1 MQSSQIPLKFP
12 IPFANSAGGSYTR
25 PVPTASQIGIVPFAA
40 SLTDGF
46 PPQCFS
52 PGGAPEGPDFNG
64 LLNQMSAWLRWAQ
77 AGAPV
82 TYDATFSAAIGG
94 YPIGSLLQKAATPGA
109 FWYSTVENN
118 TSNPDAAGAGWATFA
133 SGGGGGGSNANGPF
147 YGVDTGTTN
156 ALIATVSP
164 TFVSFADGQIF
175 EITPATTNTSTTP
188 TINIT
193 PVGGSALGAK
203 QIIHSDGSAVL
214 AGEIVVGSKM
224 LMAYDSGSAK
234 IVLLGMT
241 PQRAT
246 ASAQSGATNW
256 ITGGTFGGT
265 ANALTGAV
273 SPVPAG
279 GLTAGIYAEGL
290 ISTPNTGPANL
301 TLNGF
306 GPYSILRD
314 DGSALIGGELV
325 GRKSFQFD
333 GSYWRVDVP
342 ATATTTTQGEGR
354 TISAAEIVAGA
365 SSSAVGPL
373 PAWMRIEDVKAMNP
387 LAPSG
392 ALPIGS
398 CLTATAITYSATTPL
413 ADSIGGTAT
422 STTGTVST
430 SHTTITSNST
440 LMPSGQVWTVVSST
454 VAQIE
459 NWNSNGSGQ
468 YPWLTTT
475 NIIRTA

>member
-1 MQSSQIPLKFP
+1 MQSSQIPVKFQ

-52 PGGAPEGPDFNG
+52 PGGAPEGQDFNG

-94 YPIGSLLQKAATPGA
+94 YPIGALLQKAGTPGA

-118 TSNPDAAGAGWATFA
+118 TSNPDTGGANWSTFA
-133 SGGGGGGSNANGPF
+133 SGGGGGSSNANGPY
-147 YGVDTGTTN
+147 YGVDTGAAN
-156 ALIATVSP
+156 AMVATVSP
-164 TFVSFADGQIF
+164 TFASFADGQIF
-175 EITPATTNTSTTP
+175 EITPAATNTSTTP

-193 PVGGSALGAK
+193 PTGGSPLGVK

-214 AGEIVVGSKM
+214 PGEISVGSKI

-241 PQRAT
+241 PVRAT
-246 ASAQSGATNW
+246 ASAQSGGTNW
-256 ITGGTFGGT
+256 IVTGAFGGT
-265 ANALTGAV
+265 ANVLTGSL
-273 SPVPAG
+273 SPAPVG
-279 GLTAGIYAEGL
+279 GVTAGLCAQGL

-301 TLNGF
+301 TLNGY
-306 GPYSILRD
+306 GPYSIVRD

-333 GSYWRVDVP
+333 GSYWRVEVP
-342 ATATTTTQGEGR
+342 AIATTTTQGEGR
-354 TISAAEIVAGA
+354 TISNSEIIAGA
-365 SSSAVGPL
+365 SNSAVGPL
-373 PAWMRIEDVKAMNP
+373 PAWMTIEAVKAM
-387 LAPSG
+387 LALAGG
-392 ALPIGS
+392 AIPIGA
-398 CLTATAITYSATTPL
+398 CLTATAITWASTGPSPDT
-413 ADSIGGTAT
+413 IGATAT
-422 STTGTVST
+422 STVGTVST
-430 SHTTITSNST
+430 VHTTITSNGT
-440 LMPSGQVWTVVSST
+440 LMPAGQVWTVVSST